1 MSTATRSRRRRNS
14 QQPAPPAGHG
24 DAQPSEGSTRRLAG
38 PVTPRLRTH
47 GGSVG
52 PLRVQ
57 QLVLVQVALAL
68 VLVGLAIHPLLAVVT
83 GIVGA
88 LVLVAALG
96 RWRQIP
102 LPDWFATV
110 RAMKRRKAGVTP
122 VPAGV
127 ESAFAPVVE
136 CEPSLR
142 THEYMDRDGR
152 PVGFVGDGT
161 FLTALVQVAAEDEP
175 LRPPRGSRTI
185 PLELLHSALEIEDIR
200 LESAQFVQY
209 TQPAPAPH
217 LPERAVAA
225 LSYAPLQAPTQTPAV
240 QLTWIALKLDPE
252 LCPEAVAAR
261 GGGVGGVQRSLLRA
275 ADQLVSRLSGHG
287 LDARVLEERELIS
300 ALGVAVCASPRAN
313 VAAGRDNQPR
323 RRTEETARAWR
334 CDDRWHTSYWV
345 RGWPQLGAGATPL
358 AGVAQLLSGS
368 RAMAS
373 VFSLSATR
381 GTHGARALTAHVRLA
396 ARSENELTA
405 AQQELEGRARSAKA
419 GLTRLD
425 REQLPGLLATL
436 PLGGTR

>member
-1 MSTATRSRRRRNS
+1 MSTVTRSRRRS
-14 QQPAPPAGHG
+14 AQHP
-24 DAQPSEGSTRRLAG
+24 AQPPGHAGAQPLADGTQRPPG
-38 PVTPRLRTH
+38 PVTPRLRAH
-47 GGSVG
+47 SGSVG
-52 PLRVQ
+52 VVRVQ

-68 VLVGLAIHPLLAVVT
+68 VLVGLAVHPLVAVVAA
-83 GIVGA
+83 IAAVV
-88 LVLVAALG
+88 LLVAALG

-110 RAMKRRKAGVTP
+110 RAMKRRKSAITP
-122 VPAGV
+122 VPQDV
-127 ESAFAPVVE
+127 ESAFAPIVE

-142 THEYMDRDGR
+142 TYEYMDRDGR

-161 FLTALVQVAAEDEP
+161 FLTAMVQVEAEDEP

-185 PLELLHSALEIEDIR
+185 PLQLLHSALEIEDIR

-225 LSYAPLQAPTQTPAV
+225 ISYAPLQAQTQTPAV

-261 GGGVGGVQRSLLRA
+261 GGGVGGAQRSLLRA
-275 ADQLVSRLSGHG
+275 ADQLVSRLNGHG
-287 LDARVLEERELIS
+287 LNARVLEEREVIS
-300 ALGVAVCASPRAN
+300 ALGIAVCASPRAN
-313 VAAGRDNQPR
+313 VAAGRDNQQR

-345 RGWPQLGAGATPL
+345 RSWPQLGAGAAPL
-358 AGVAQLLSGS
+358 AGIAQLLSGS

-373 VFSLSATR
+373 VFSLTATR
-381 GTHGARALTAHVRLA
+381 GTHRAQALSAHVRLSS
-396 ARSENELTA
+396 RSDNELSA
-405 AQQELEGRARSAKA
+405 AQQELEARARSAKA
-419 GLTRLD
+419 GLVRLD

>member
-1 MSTATRSRRRRNS
+1 MSTATRSRRRSS
-14 QQPAPPAGHG
+14 QQPAPPVGRRG
-24 DAQPSEGSTRRLAG
+24 AQPPADATQRLAG
-38 PVTPRLRTH
+38 PVTPRLRAH
-47 GGSVG
+47 SGSVG
-52 PLRVQ
+52 VLRVQ
-57 QLVLVQVALAL
+57 QLVLIQVALAL
-68 VLVGLAIHPLLAVVT
+68 VLVGLAVHPLFAIVT
-83 GIVGA
+83 GIVGV
-88 LVLVAALG
+88 LLLVAALG

-110 RAMKRRKAGVTP
+110 RAMKRRKATVTP
-122 VPAGV
+122 VPPGV
-127 ESAFAPVVE
+127 ESAFAPIVE

-142 THEYMDRDGR
+142 TYEYMDRDGR

-161 FLTALVQVAAEDEP
+161 FLTAMVQVEAEDEP

-185 PLELLHSALEIEDIR
+185 PLQLLHSALEIEDIR

-225 LSYAPLQAPTQTPAV
+225 ISYAPLHAQTQTPAV

-252 LCPEAVAAR
+252 LCPEAVTAR
-261 GGGVGGVQRSLLRA
+261 GGGVGGAQRSLLRA

-287 LDARVLEERELIS
+287 LDARVLEEREVIS
-300 ALGVAVCASPRAN
+300 ALGIAVCASPRAN

-345 RGWPQLGAGATPL
+345 RSWPQLGVGAAPL
-358 AGVAQLLSGS
+358 AGIAQLLSGS

-373 VFSLSATR
+373 VFSLTATR
-381 GTHGARALTAHVRLA
+381 GTHSARALSTHVRLSS
-396 ARSENELTA
+396 RSENELAA
-405 AQQELEGRARSAKA
+405 AQEELEGRARSAKA
-419 GLTRLD
+419 GLVRLD

>member
-1 MSTATRSRRRRNS
+1 MSTATRSRRRSR
-14 QQPAPPAGHG
+14 QRQVPPAPGGGAHPPVGAA
-24 DAQPSEGSTRRLAG
+24 AQPSG
-38 PVTPRLRTH
+38 PVTPRLRAKT
-47 GGSVG
+47 GSVG
-52 PLRVQ
+52 VVRVQ
-57 QLVLVQVALAL
+57 QLVLIQVAAAL
-68 VLVGLAIHPLLAVVT
+68 VLVGLAVHPLFAVLT
-83 GIVGA
+83 TIMGA
-88 LVLVAALG
+88 GLLVAALG

-110 RAMKRRKAGVTP
+110 RAMKRRRQAIRP
-122 VPAGV
+122 VPPGV

-136 CEPSLR
+136 CDPSLR
-142 THEYMDRDGR
+142 TYEYMDRDGR

-161 FLTALVQVAAEDEP
+161 FLTALVQVEAEDEP
-175 LRPPRGSRTI
+175 LRPPRGSRTV
-185 PLELLHSALEIEDIR
+185 PLQLLHSALEIEDIS

-225 LSYAPLQAPTQTPAV
+225 ISYAPIQAQTQTPAV

-252 LCPEAVAAR
+252 LCAEAVQAR
-261 GGGVGGVQRSLLRA
+261 GGGLGGAQRSLLRA

-287 LDARVLEERELIS
+287 LDARVLEERDLIN
-300 ALGVAVCASPRAN
+300 ALGIAVCASPRAN

-323 RRTEETARAWR
+323 RRTEEAARAWR

-345 RGWPQLGAGATPL
+345 RGWPQLGPGAAPL

-373 VFSLSATR
+373 VFSLTATR
-381 GTHGARALTAHVRLA
+381 GTHSARALTGHVRLA
-396 ARSENELTA
+396 ARSENELEV

-419 GLTRLD
+419 GLVRLD